1 MSTIVTR
8 SGKGSPLTNNEVD
21 ANFTN
26 LNTDKVQVTGT
37 PTSGQAITWSG
48 TAWVPSTI
56 TSGVSSVASADG
68 SVVVT
73 TVSGAVD
80 LSVGI
85 AGSTGTLIAQ
95 VRNQT
100 GSTLTKG
107 TLVYITGGSGNK
119 AIVSKAQANA
129 ESTSA
134 GTFGMVQ
141 ADIATNNN
149 GYVVIVGPVSGLN
162 TSAYTEGTVL
172 YLDPTTAGAYT
183 STKPSAPNHMVYIG
197 TVIYSHATQGTIE
210 VRIQNGYELEELHNV
225 AITTATQGDVLIRNG
240 TTNVWENKAQSN
252 LVAGNVSGT
261 VAVAN
266 GGTGSTTAQGA
277 INTLSGAVTSG
288 SYLRGNGTNV
298 VMSAIQ
304 AADVP
309 TLNQNTTGTAAN
321 ITATSNSTLT
331 TLSALSLP
339 YSQLSGTVPT
349 WNQNTTGTAANITAT
364 SNATLT
370 TLSALSLPYS
380 QLSGTVPTW
389 NQNTT
394 GTAANITATSNSTL
408 TTLSALSLPYS
419 QLSGTVPTWN
429 QNTTGTASNVTG
441 VVAAANGGTGVN
453 NGSNTLTLA
462 GSVTHAGAFTRTIT
476 ATANTTV
483 TLPTSGTLISSV
495 TALSGAVTGTP
506 SATTYLRGDGTWA
519 AVSSGGGSAPD
530 YLLMGYMGTF
540 SGKTQSGMNTPAL
553 GIL

>member
-8 SGKGSPLTNNEVD
+8 AGKGSPLTNNEVD

-37 PTSGQAITWSG
+37 PTTGQAITWTG
-48 TAWVPSTI
+48 TVWAPSTI
-56 TSGVSSVASADG
+56 TAGVSSVASADG

-119 AIVSKAQANA
+119 AVVSKSQANA

-134 GTFGMVQ
+134 GTFGMIQ

-162 TSAYTEGTVL
+162 TIAYTEGTVL
-172 YLDPTTAGAYT
+172 YLDPSTAGGYT

-252 LVAGNVSGT
+252 LIAGNVSGT

-266 GGTGSTTAQGA
+266 GGTGATTANAAFNALAPSQSTNSGKYLTTDGT
-277 INTLSGAVTSG
+277 NTSWASVTAGVSQIIAGTNVTISPSGGTGAVTINATGTTASYVRTAFTATAGQTSFSVTYTVGYVEIFLNGVLLNSADYTASSG
-288 SYLRGNGTNV
+288 TAIVLASGALVGDIVEVIAYNSVAIGTLASTGVLGGISGQVLTSNGTN
-298 VMSAIQ
+298 SYW
-304 AADVP
+304 AAAPVSLPSQTGNANKYLKTDGTNASWNSLP
-309 TLNQNTTGTAAN
+309 TNFPIYLNSGSTTNIPVATGTFAITTNSGSTIN
-321 ITATSNSTLT
+321 IT
-331 TLSALSLP
+331 
-339 YSQLSGTVPT
+339 
-349 WNQNTTGTAANITAT
+349 
-364 SNATLT
+364 
-370 TLSALSLPYS
+370 
-380 QLSGTVPTW
+380 
-389 NQNTT
+389 
-394 GTAANITATSNSTL
+394 
-408 TTLSALSLPYS
+408 
-419 QLSGTVPTWN
+419 
-429 QNTTGTASNVTG
+429 VT
-441 VVAAANGGTGVN
+441 
-453 NGSNTLTLA
+453 
-462 GSVTHAGAFTRTIT
+462 
-476 ATANTTV
+476 
-483 TLPTSGTLISSV
+483 
-495 TALSGAVTGTP
+495 
-506 SATTYLRGDGTWA
+506 
-519 AVSSGGGSAPD
+519 
-530 YLLMGYMGTF
+530 
-540 SGKTQSGMNTPAL
+540 
-553 GIL
+553 